1 MAYSIK
7 GYEVESFAELP
18 DEVRREAARDI
29 LTELYKI
36 WCEENGQELKS
47 LEIIP
52 RGKKDAG

>member
-1 MAYSIK
+1 MTYSIK